1 VELHITGDD
10 LLEAGIPQGPE
21 IGERLRRALERVL
34 DGEIAPERSA
44 ELAAAL
50 E

>member
-1 VELHITGDD
+1 V
-10 LLEAGIPQGPE
+10 PQGPE

-34 DGEIAPERSA
+34 DGEIPPERDA